1 MKYNP
6 TLTHNGHN
14 FNEFIDDYDWTY
26 LVETLNDYFIKNNYV
41 KEDFFGEFAEATLDV
56 IDDNVYFLVYD
67 KAKTDFGY
75 KYGFNSYARK
85 LISYKLLEYFK
96 TNFTPLA

>member
-41 KEDFFGEFAEATLDV
+41 NYTL
-56 IDDNVYFLVYD
+56 N
-67 KAKTDFGY
+67 
-75 KYGFNSYARK
+75 
-85 LISYKLLEYFK
+85 
-96 TNFTPLA
+96 